1 MSDSAVFN
9 DFTEVL
15 SSQAVVVKKLVKLER
30 DFSVSASED
39 NPEKLDALVKK
50 AQPDLL
56 NFRGLE
62 KKRIKLADQL
72 GWKGL
77 RFSQILSQVSED
89 QKLILTPLFEELKTS
104 LHSLS
109 EAQEGADRIMS
120 VRLHDVNTIISSQ
133 HIQKPFQD
141 TLA

>member
-15 SSQAVVVKKLVKLER
+15 ASQATVVNRLIKLER
-30 DFSVSASED
+30 DFTVSASED
-39 NPEKLDALVKK
+39 DPSKLESLVKE

-62 KKRIKLADQL
+62 KKRIKLAEQL

-77 RFSQILSQVSED
+77 KFSQILSKASED
-89 QKLILTPLFEELKTS
+89 QKLVLNPLFEELRIALYS
-104 LHSLS
+104 LK
-109 EAQEGADRIMS
+109 EAQETADRIMR
-120 VRLHDVNTIISSQ
+120 VRLHDVETVISRQ
-133 HIQKPFQD
+133 PVPKLFQD

>member
-133 HIQKPFQD
+133 HIPKPFQD

>member
-15 SSQAVVVKKLVKLER
+15 SSQAVVVKKLAKLER

>member
-9 DFTEVL
+9 DFTDVL
-15 SSQAVVVKKLVKLER
+15 SSQAVVVKKLAKLER

-133 HIQKPFQD
+133 HIPKPFQD

>member
-15 SSQAVVVKKLVKLER
+15 SSQAAVVKKLVKLEQ

-39 NPEKLDALVKK
+39 DPEKLDALVKE

-62 KKRIKLADQL
+62 KKRIRLADQL

-89 QKLILTPLFEELKTS
+89 QKLVLAPLFEELRTA

-109 EAQEGADRIMS
+109 DAQESADRIMR
-120 VRLHDVNTIISSQ
+120 VRLNDVNIIIANQ
-133 HIQKPFQD
+133 RVPKPFQD

>member
-15 SSQAVVVKKLVKLER
+15 ASQAVVANRLIKLER
-30 DFSVSASED
+30 DLTDSASED
-39 NPEKLDALVKK
+39 DPSKLESLVKE

-62 KKRIKLADQL
+62 KKRLKLADQL

-77 RFSQILSQVSED
+77 KFSQILNKATED
-89 QKLILTPLFEELKTS
+89 QKLVLEPLFEELKTALYS
-104 LHSLS
+104 LK
-109 EAQEGADRIMS
+109 EAQETADRIMR
-120 VRLHDVNTIISSQ
+120 VRLHDVEIVLSRQ
-133 HIQKPFQD
+133 PVPKLFQD